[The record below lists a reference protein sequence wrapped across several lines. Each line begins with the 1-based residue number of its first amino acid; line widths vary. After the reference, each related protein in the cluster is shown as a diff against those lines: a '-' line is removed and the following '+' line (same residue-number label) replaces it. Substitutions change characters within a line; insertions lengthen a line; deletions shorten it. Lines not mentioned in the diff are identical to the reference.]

1 MAVEVVLQLRVGDEA
16 ELLDE
21 AHVQLALFVQFL
33 IGGQNVIDSGVPQ
46 LEVVGLYG
54 GQAGGQQILL
64 IVQDELLQLFLG
76 VLGQDVIDQVP
87 GALVEHAGGD
97 AVFIHHDVT
106 VLQRRNIIKNA
117 GGLQRGGVG
126 HGHAAAGT
134 GKDGGV
140 VRAELVQIL
149 PGGQHRHVELI
160 FVPTAALDPF
170 ALFDAAVG
178 DVPAGALG
186 HFLQRVDTEEV
197 DLLLIRGIAEEVLVA
212 VVEAGQHGL
221 TVQVHHLTLASG
233 DIAVHI
239 QNAAVLHQQGMN
251 DLCAV
256 HGVDAAIAEQ
266 SFHDLLSF
274 LITG

>member
-1 MAVEVVLQLRVGDEA
+1 M
-16 ELLDE
+16 
-21 AHVQLALFVQFL
+21 
-33 IGGQNVIDSGVPQ
+33 
-46 LEVVGLYG
+46 
-54 GQAGGQQILL
+54 
-64 IVQDELLQLFLG
+64 
-76 VLGQDVIDQVP
+76 
-87 GALVEHAGGD
+87 
-97 AVFIHHDVT
+97 
-106 VLQRRNIIKNA
+106 
-117 GGLQRGGVG
+117 
-126 HGHAAAGT
+126 
-134 GKDGGV
+134 
-140 VRAELVQIL
+140 
-149 PGGQHRHVELI
+149 
-160 FVPTAALDPF
+160 
-170 ALFDAAVG
+170 
-178 DVPAGALG
+178 
-186 HFLQRVDTEEV
+186 DTEEV